1 MTETIPTNPP
11 PETQGDGLLHLIV
24 FLLAPLFLTASDG
37 DIAFARA
44 AALETVNSYQAR
56 NSTDLI
62 AIGQIIAY
70 GLAALG
76 SLSLS
81 MADDLSLSM
90 TLRLRGNAT
99 ALTRAAEQNRRA
111 LRQDHADAAPH
122 RQAAAETPFS
132 EPDQAFEDS
141 VLASVAAARQATAEG
156 RALSRAAAEMPP
168 ISLAAEPAAAPC
180 DDRSLFDQARTGQ
193 IPTAQASTAQ
203 ASMAQASMA
212 QASGDQPSGD
222 QPPAAQ
228 SSTAQAS
235 MPQPSTAQNQAD
247 PVLTERQRQAMWAA
261 AMIDVAGEYTAE
273 LKNLPPAQRRAASMR
288 AAALTTT
295 AHNLISG
302 AVPSQSG
309 PAAFGSLARR

>member
-1 MTETIPTNPP
+1 MTETTPTKSP
-11 PETQGDGLLHLIV
+11 PETQGDRLLHLV
-24 FLLAPLFLTASDG
+24 VCLLAPLFLTTGDG

-44 AALETVNSYQAR
+44 AALETVKSYQAR
-56 NSTDLI
+56 NSADLI
-62 AIGQIIAY
+62 AIAQIIAY

-90 TLRLRGNAT
+90 MLRLRGNAT

-122 RQAAAETPFS
+122 RQAAAVETPFS
-132 EPDQAFEDS
+132 EPDQAFEAS

-156 RALSRAAAEMPP
+156 RALSRAAAPVPAQP
-168 ISLAAEPAAAPC
+168 IVAPC
-180 DDRSLFDQARTGQ
+180 DGRSLFDQAGMSQ
-193 IPTAQASTAQ
+193 PSMVQPAMVPPAMVPPAMVQASTVQ
-203 ASMAQASMA
+203 ASTVQHQA
-212 QASGDQPSGD
+212 G
-222 QPPAAQ
+222 PA
-228 SSTAQAS
+228 
-235 MPQPSTAQNQAD
+235 
-247 PVLTERQRQAMWAA
+247 LTERQRQAMWAA

-288 AAALTTT
+288 AAALSTT

-302 AVPSQSG
+302 AVPPQSG
-309 PAAFGSLARR
+309 LAALGSLPRPSLA